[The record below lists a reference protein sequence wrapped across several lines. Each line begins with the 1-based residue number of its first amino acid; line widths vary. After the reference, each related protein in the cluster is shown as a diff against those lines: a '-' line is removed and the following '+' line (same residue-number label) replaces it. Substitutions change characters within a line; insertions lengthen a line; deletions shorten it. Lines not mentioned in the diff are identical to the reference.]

1 MKNNALKGSILV
13 GLGASS
19 YGMLATFVKMAYHEG
34 FSTAEV
40 TLSQFG
46 LGFAGLFILTLFRKR
61 ESVPEAKASG
71 NKSIFKLIV
80 AGTSMGLTSVF
91 YYMAVQ
97 YVPVSVAI
105 VLLMQTVWMGVIL
118 EMILHKKAPG
128 LRKIASV
135 FIIIAGTI
143 LATSLLKQSVSIS
156 WAGFGWGIMAALS
169 YTATMYSS
177 NNIELHF
184 PPLKR
189 SLYMILGGLII
200 IAFIFHSSLN
210 QQFSYAIFLRWGL
223 LLSLF
228 GTILPPLLFTRGMP
242 LTGMGLGAI
251 IATVEIPVSVLM
263 ANILLK
269 EPVSFLQW
277 VGVILI
283 LFAVVLMNIGKK
295 EKKEGLVVVN
305 AKEQTELSF
314 VDL

>member
-1 MKNNALKGSILV
+1 MKNKVLKGSIFV
-13 GLGASS
+13 ALGASS

-40 TLSQFG
+40 TISQYS

-61 ESVPEAKASG
+61 TSAPEAKTSG
-71 NKSIFKLIV
+71 IKSIFKLIV
-80 AGTSMGLTSVF
+80 AGTSLGVTSIS

-97 YVPVSVAI
+97 YVPVSVGI
-105 VLLMQTVWMGVIL
+105 VLLMQTVWMGVL
-118 EMILHKKAPG
+118 VEMILQKKAPG
-128 LRKIASV
+128 LRKTVSV
-135 FIIIAGTI
+135 LIILAGTA
-143 LATSLLKQSVSIS
+143 LATNLLKQSVSIN
-156 WAGFGWGIMAALS
+156 WAGFGWGMLAALS
-169 YTATMYSS
+169 YTATMYTS

-200 IAFIFHSSLN
+200 ISFIFHSSLN
-210 QQFSYAIFLRWGL
+210 QEFSYKIFLRWGL

-228 GTILPPLLFTRGMP
+228 GTILPPLLFTKGMP

-251 IATVEIPVSVLM
+251 IATVEIPVSVLV
-263 ANILLK
+263 ANIVLK

-283 LFAVVLMNIGKK
+283 LFAVVLMNIGGKG
-295 EKKEGLVVVN
+295 ERR
-305 AKEQTELSF
+305 LSI
-314 VDL
+314 